1 MLSLGQI
8 RQLFLEHDDPRHLER
23 PEAFD
28 PDAARECFAR
38 LVSALEERF
47 GPSCTSGLAQDASF
61 YGVIDVPADVTGLGR
76 PLRVA
81 MSNFGAYFVTARGVV
96 DESGPGSEAALAPEL
111 VTWLDD
117 VCTAAGCTFV
127 PAELLRERYDG
138 PSLLEAHRDEE
149 LIAALVTAGEV
160 TDGEDEAE
168 SDVGVAYWSDRY
180 FAYM

>member
-1 MLSLGQI
+1 MLPLDQI
-8 RQLFLEHDDPRHLER
+8 RQLLLEHDDPRHLER

-28 PDAARECFAR
+28 PDTARECFAW

-61 YGVIDVPADVTGLGR
+61 YGVIDVPADATGLDR
-76 PLRVA
+76 PLRA
-81 MSNFGAYFVTARGVV
+81 ALSNFGTYFVTARGVV
-96 DESGPGSEAALAPEL
+96 DESAPGSEAALTQEL
-111 VTWLDD
+111 VMWLDD

-138 PSLLEAHRDEE
+138 PSFLEAHRDKE
-149 LIAALVTAGEV
+149 LIAALVAAGEV
-160 TDGEDEAE
+160 TDGQDEAE
-168 SDVGVAYWSDRY
+168 SDVGVAYWNDRY